1 MEGGVWGKSLR
12 RVKMGGGDV
21 GWGFFEGGVGGWGG
35 ELELR
40 IF

>member
-1 MEGGVWGKSLR
+1 MGK
-12 RVKMGGGDV
+12 KFGKGENGWGGDV